1 MKLKNRILALVLSVV
16 CVMPL
21 AACGERGSG
30 SDLNRPTDNTKT
42 QLNVFTFGDG
52 EFATRWLKKARDRFE
67 AEYAETDFEPGKK
80 GVQINICL
88 LYTSRCV

>member
-52 EFATRWLKKARDRFE
+52 DSATR
-67 AEYAETDFEPGKK
+67 
-80 GVQINICL
+80 
-88 LYTSRCV
+88 

>member
-52 EFATRWLKKARDRFE
+52 EFATQWLQKARDRFE
-67 AEYAETDFEPGKK
+67 AEYAGTEFEPGKK
-80 GVQINICL
+80 ACRS
-88 LYTSRCV
+88 TSIRKS